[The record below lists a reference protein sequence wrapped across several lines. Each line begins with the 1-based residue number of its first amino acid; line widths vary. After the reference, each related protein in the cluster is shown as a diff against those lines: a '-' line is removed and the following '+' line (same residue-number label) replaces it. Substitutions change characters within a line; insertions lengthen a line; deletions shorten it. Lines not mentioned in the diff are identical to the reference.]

1 MLPVPVKHD
10 ELAISE
16 LVKLLESHPP
26 TIRSFREGNLFG
38 MFVGA
43 LALLGGFVSSL
54 LGLTGSVE
62 WFLTYESISMKLLN
76 ASPGAIFSVI
86 GFIIM
91 LRYKPRVKTEI
102 EIKINESQNS
112 KDASAHTKE
121 ISVRHSSTASS
132 PISSSPPSSFYVN
145 RFPWR
150 YIA

>member
-1 MLPVPVKHD
+1 MSDQVPVKHD
-10 ELAISE
+10 ESAISD

-38 MFVGA
+38 MFVGS

-62 WFLTYESISMKLLN
+62 WFFKSGSISMKLLN

-102 EIKINESQNS
+102 EIKINESQNQ
-112 KDASAHTKE
+112 KDTSVHTKE
-121 ISVRHSSTASS
+121 ISVRHSSSASS
-132 PISSSPPSSFYVN
+132 PISSSPPSNIYGN
-145 RFPWR
+145 TFPR
-150 YIA
+150 R